1 MKFSKMKKYVISLQ
15 LALCKFVNF
24 KDYVSQAFPVDICL
38 NKLCYI
44 ILENVNRKQ
53 SKVKD

>member
-1 MKFSKMKKYVISLQ
+1 MKKYVISLQ

-44 ILENVNRKQ
+44 ILENVNRKP